1 MESSMTP
8 SASAESALHC
18 RLCHAAVTQVFVD
31 LGKSPL
37 SNAYLKKEQLGQM
50 EPFYPLC
57 AYVCERCL
65 LVQLPAVEKRESIFK
80 DDYAYF
86 SSFSDSLLKHSEAYA
101 NMMIPRFGLGKTS
114 LVVEVAS
121 NDGYLLQYF
130 KRAGVPVLGV
140 EPSGG
145 VARAAIEQ
153 KGVPTVV
160 RFMGVE
166 TGRDLR
172 AQRDYAKGADLIIG
186 NNVLAHVPD
195 LHDFLGGMKALL
207 GEKGV
212 ITVEFPHLMQLMHEA
227 EFDTIYHEHFSY
239 FSFATARKAFEANG
253 FRVFDVDEIATH
265 GGSFRVYACHAADS
279 SKVVSDNV
287 RAVERRE
294 AAAGLET
301 LATYTGFSEKV
312 NTVKRDLLSFL
323 IQAKQSGKKVIG
335 YGAPAKANTLFNYC
349 GIRRDFVDFTADR
362 SPHKQGMYLPGSHVP
377 ILAPS
382 AIETARPDYILILPW
397 NLKTEIMTQLA
408 YTQAWGARFVV
419 AIPRL
424 QLLG

>member
-1 MESSMTP
+1 MDVT
-8 SASAESALHC
+8 ESALTC
-18 RLCHAAVTQVFVD
+18 RLCRAAVTQVFVD

-37 SNAYLKKEQLGQM
+37 SNAYLKKEQLSRM

-65 LVQLPAVEKRESIFK
+65 LVQLPVVEKRETIFAE
-80 DDYAYF
+80 DYAYF

-101 NMMIPRFGLGKTS
+101 AMMIPRFGLGKSS

-121 NDGYLLQYF
+121 NDGYQLQFF

-153 KGVPTVV
+153 KGIPTVV
-160 RFMGVE
+160 RFFGVE
-166 TGRDLR
+166 TAKELR
-172 AQRDYAKGADLIIG
+172 REGKVADLLLG

-195 LHDFLGGMKALL
+195 LHDFIGGMKIVL
-207 GEKGV
+207 GPKGV

-239 FSFATARKAFEANG
+239 FSFATARKAFEASG
-253 FRVFDVDEIATH
+253 LRVFDVEEIATH
-265 GGSFRVYACHAADS
+265 GGSFRVFACHAEDA
-279 SKVVSDNV
+279 SKGLSENVS
-287 RAVERRE
+287 AVERRE
-294 AAAGLET
+294 VAAGLDK
-301 LATYTGFSEKV
+301 LATYTGFGEKV
-312 NTVKRDLLSFL
+312 NAVKRDLLSFL
-323 IQAKQSGKKVIG
+323 IKAKQEGKKVVG

-349 GIRRDFVDFTADR
+349 GIRGDLVEFTADR

-377 ILAPS
+377 IVAP
-382 AIETARPDYILILPW
+382 AALQAARPDYILILPW
-397 NLKTEIMTQLA
+397 NLKDEIVGQL
-408 YTQAWGARFVV
+408 TDTWHVREWGAKFVV

-424 QLLG
+424 QILA